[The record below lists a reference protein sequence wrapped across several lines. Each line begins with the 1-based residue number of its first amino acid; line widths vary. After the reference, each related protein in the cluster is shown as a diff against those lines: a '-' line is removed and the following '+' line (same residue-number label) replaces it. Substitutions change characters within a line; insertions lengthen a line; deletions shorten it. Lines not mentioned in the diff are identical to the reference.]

1 VPRNGRT
8 ISTTLGRQLLSREDL
23 EHVPIHIG
31 TDGSNAA
38 NATDPAMDRDS
49 VRRLGSCVPTSSR
62 RLAHNDPTK
71 PGERDPRM
79 VVVGASNFELHA

>member
-49 VRRLGSCVPTSSR
+49 VQRLGSCAPTSR
-62 RLAHNDPTK
+62 RRSAHNDPTK